1 MGAERDLSVSDPVG
15 YLAHQKMEFRVEDH
29 EQVDHP
35 RSPGV
40 KKRRCKSGMRWKVEF
55 REESFKTANKIW
67 LGTFKTREEANKA
80 YDAALHVLGRPTHY
94 YPYPPE
100 HFRKI
105 GKLPQGEHAL
115 KEHVKFWAKKY
126 AKHPLS
132 ASQLVLLE
140 ELEVRAVISASF
152 SVFLFVFFDN

>member
-1 MGAERDLSVSDPVG
+1 MSVSDPVG
-15 YLAHQKMEFRVEDH
+15 YLAHQQMEFRVEDH
-29 EQVDHP
+29 EQVDRP
-35 RSPGV
+35 RGFGV
-40 KKRRCKSGMRWKVEF
+40 HERRCKSGMRWTVEF
-55 REESFKTANKIW
+55 RDASFITDKIW
-67 LGTFKTREEANKA
+67 LGTFKTIEEANKA

-105 GKLPQGEHAL
+105 GELPQDDGDL

-132 ASQLVLLE
+132 ASELVLLE

-152 SVFLFVFFDN
+152 SVFRLF

>member
-1 MGAERDLSVSDPVG
+1 MSVSDPVG

-29 EQVDHP
+29 EQVDP
-35 RSPGV
+35 SRSFGV
-40 KKRRCKSGMRWKVEF
+40 KRRGSSWKVEI
-55 REESFKTANKIW
+55 RRALFKKSGKIW
-67 LGTFKTREEANKA
+67 VGTFKTREEANKA

-115 KEHVKFWAKKY
+115 KEHVKFWAKEY

-132 ASQLVLLE
+132 ASELVLLE